1 MDTKSTEAQ
10 TRWYAVKV
18 LFESVHSGD
27 PLPDKSDADD
37 SDDNLKLFEESI
49 ILVKALNESQANERA
64 ALHAKKGEH
73 EYLNAYGVSI
83 KVQFV
88 RILHTFELNDDELTD
103 GTEIYARFIHARNE
117 NTAMDIIKRYYPEA
131 EYMD

>member
-27 PLPDKSDADD
+27 PLPDKLDVDD
-37 SDDNLKLFEESI
+37 NNYNLKLFEESI
-49 ILVKALNESQANERA
+49 ILVKALNEGQAKERA
-64 ALHAKKGEH
+64 EIYAKKGEH
-73 EYLNAYGVSI
+73 EYLNTYGVSI

-88 RILHTFELNDDELTD
+88 RILHTFEFNDDELAD
-103 GTEIYARFIHARNE
+103 GTEIYARFIHASNE
-117 NTAMDIIKRYYPEA
+117 NTTMDIIKRYYPEA
-131 EYMD
+131 EHIE